1 MCILKVGG
9 DVMEFSSANFMEL
22 SISDVSDMLLS
33 DITSDKKSAG
43 ALLFGKDQTGR
54 RFKLSLVLELVCDE

>member
-1 MCILKVGG
+1 
-9 DVMEFSSANFMEL
+9 MEFSSANFMEL

-33 DITSDKKSAG
+33 DITDDKKSAG

-54 RFKLSLVLELVCDE
+54 RFKLSLVLELMVDE